1 MLGRSNGSGSGSG
14 GTVTKSN
21 EQVNVSTSIGTFNFW
36 FQRYGDV
43 VTVQYFCSTTAAHA
57 VGGWSL
63 GTSIIP
69 ESYRPTITAVRCPI
83 CRHDSGTQWQGV
95 LVFNADG
102 SITYGQDVAGV
113 SGVWIIGSGS
123 WIIV

>member
-14 GTVTKSN
+14 GTVTKAN
-21 EQVNVSTSIGTFNFW
+21 EQIDVSTSIGTFNFW

-43 VTVQYFCSTTAAHA
+43 VTVQYLCSPTATHA

-83 CRHDSGTQWQGV
+83 CRQDSGTQWQGV